1 MRKRR
6 AKIDLPIMI
15 LLAFFVVKPM
25 VLYGFMMSTG
35 RFGKVRFSNFEGAD
49 KERPEPPQIIRAAS
63 LSPAVRKNTFCSSFF
78 CVFVFDAKCKKQEVA
93 RGAGPHRTKTKPPKT
108 KQLSVQITVFSH
120 FEINQQNCEIYA
132 NVEILWEG
140 GGVVVECVRSWRNAA
155 ERVGS
160 CLGSREG

>member
-1 MRKRR
+1 
-6 AKIDLPIMI
+6 
-15 LLAFFVVKPM
+15 VC
-25 VLYGFMMSTG
+25 
-35 RFGKVRFSNFEGAD
+35 FSNFEGAE
-49 KERPEPPQIIRAAS
+49 KERPESPKVIRAAS
-63 LSPAVRKNTFCSSFF
+63 ISVAFRKKRVFSQFC
-78 CVFVFDAKCKKQEVA
+78 CVFVFDAKCEKQEVA
-93 RGAGPHRTKTKPPKT
+93 RGAGPQRTKKKPPKT
-108 KQLSVQITVFSH
+108 KQLSVQITAFSH